1 MCSCACSLSGSLMLK
16 PLISNFCAPT
26 YYPILFIFSRFAL
39 SMIFIF
45 FPSIAIIFSWA
56 KAAVTPM
63 QRAISSN
70 ISFFIVM
77 IKILNPNHRCQNT
90 P

>member
-56 KAAVTPM
+56 KAERVRMAFEVVIFDKLAKSS
-63 QRAISSN
+63 RA
-70 ISFFIVM
+70 
-77 IKILNPNHRCQNT
+77 K
-90 P
+90 